1 MVWLMMHFWGIA
13 EKLKLGSISRS
24 SIGSAVI
31 SSFGQEINSLK
42 LHKSRTMRFWL
53 INASPMML
61 TELLWEQFLIKNG
74 IFKVLGPFEEWS
86 VTGRIIPFFLS
97 GRLDPLWALRLTL

>member
-61 TELLWEQFLIKNG
+61 TELLWKQFSIKNG
-74 IFKVLGPFEEWS
+74 IFNVLGPFEEWS